1 MRMVRWIAAGMVAA
15 AVCAGAVGQNAAP
28 AQRAQPKDLIVSVE
42 FEGGTIGEYVR
53 AIKEAHPE
61 ANVVVSPEAVPLPMP
76 EVSIHG
82 ASLGS
87 ALHITMTYGST
98 MPGMPGV
105 EVLVDRA
112 GGGEGLPVY
121 KITARSIAPRELRS
135 TVISLAPV
143 IGAGVEKDDIL
154 AAMQAAMELFPTR
167 ATLRFH
173 EDTLLLLVRGSEEQ
187 LDLMG
192 LVAERLKDD
201 ASAERASSPAQ
212 LDEEIESMKLALAS
226 DERALQVR
234 RGAKEKARAEYENL
248 KRRRDSG
255 EEIDQLYIEESQRS
269 YMRASESQFDAEQR
283 LERTRGI
290 LESLMRRRAMLN
302 SEKQ

>member
-121 KITARSIAPRELRS
+121 KITARSIAPRDLRS

-143 IGAGVEKDDIL
+143 IESGVTKDDAL

-173 EDTLLLLVRGSEEQ
+173 EDTSLLLVRGSGEQ
-187 LDLMG
+187 LELLE
-192 LVAERLKDD
+192 LVADRLEQDATVERESS
-201 ASAERASSPAQ
+201 SAYI
-212 LDEEIESMKLALAS
+212 DEEIEEVRMQIDATRQMLHKQR
-226 DERALQVR
+226 ETKERIRAL
-234 RGAKEKARAEYENL
+234 YERL
-248 KRRRDSG
+248 KSQQQAG
-255 EEIDQLYIEESQRS
+255 EEVDDLYLQEAQRDYLRAGESLTND
-269 YMRASESQFDAEQR
+269 EKNLDR
-283 LERTRGI
+283 LERS
-290 LESLMRRRAMLN
+290 LEFLMRRRAMLN